1 MKGYTM
7 TDWDGKLADGRQAIS
22 VPQTA
27 DNRVQELEKQ
37 VKDLTESIA
46 YLDNQ
51 KVEAVQ
57 EIRAKFVRDVLE
69 YHEGC
74 TSGKID
80 FLNECGLDIP
90 TVTATVS
97 FKVKDIPWG
106 GEDDIR
112 NEIEYALYDHL
123 ANRISGTLSTID
135 IEVEGV

>member
-1 MKGYTM
+1 MN
-7 TDWDGKLADGRQAIS
+7 WDGKLADGRSLVANQPVN

-27 DNRVQELEKQ
+27 EARIAELEKQ
-37 VKDLTESIA
+37 NRDLAESIA
-46 YLDNQ
+46 YLDNK
-51 KVEAVQ
+51 KVQEIQ

-90 TVTATVS
+90 TVTATVT

-106 GEDDIR
+106 NEDDIR
-112 NEIEYALYDHL
+112 SEIEYALYDHY
-123 ANRISGTLSTID
+123 ANRISGTMSTID
-135 IEVEGV
+135 IEVEGL